1 MKKLSIILAAIM
13 LTATTAG
20 ANYIEGAPDQ
30 VQGDIM
36 LINELDETM
45 PIAEEAEAEVPAMDA
60 EKTVAQGVVKAV
72 TDTQIELDTMT
83 LNVSDY
89 TFYGDYNFNPVE
101 AVKEG
106 DEVYAIVSTA
116 QTRSLPPQA
125 YAYYVLIKTE
135 DAQNVPFYAVVD
147 SVDDEYIYTA
157 DDRYQLSYKDV
168 PTEMFKTKNIVTAPE
183 LTIGSEIVFY
193 ADMMTMSIPALA
205 NPSQIKVLRVAEEAQ
220 EEVIMV
226 TPAEFLQQAGIL
238 KGTDKGLE
246 LERFVTRAEAV
257 TFISRISDAEVL
269 GTATDAFNDV
279 DESHWAY
286 ETVSWAKL
294 AGIVEGTGDGNF
306 EPDRNVSG
314 KEFVKMV
321 LSMAGVKDVTI
332 ETALELGK
340 AAGIVTDDIAEK
352 ISNDVDLTR
361 EDVTVLIYN
370 AMQK

>member
-30 VQGDIM
+30 IQGDIM
-36 LINELDETM
+36 LISETDEYATM
-45 PIAEEAEAEVPAMDA
+45 PIDLDEESDEVPAMDA

-135 DAQNVPFYAVVD
+135 DAQNIPFYAVVD
-147 SVDDEYIYTA
+147 SVDEEFINTA
-157 DDRYQLSYKDV
+157 NDQYKLTFKETQV
-168 PTEMFKTKNIVTAPE
+168 EMFKTKNIVTAAE
-183 LTIGSEIVFY
+183 LTKGSEIVFY
-193 ADMMTMSIPALA
+193 ADAMTMSIPALA
-205 NPSQIKVLRVAEEAQ
+205 NPSQIKVLRLAEEAV
-220 EEVIMV
+220 EV
-226 TPAEFLQQAGIL
+226 TPVEFLQQAGIL

-246 LERFVTRAEAV
+246 LERLVTRAEAV
-257 TFISRISDAEVL
+257 TFISRISEAEVL

-286 ETVSWAKL
+286 ETISWAKL
-294 AGIVEGTGDGNF
+294 AGIVEGTGEGNF
-306 EPDRNVSG
+306 EPNRNVSG

-332 ETALELGK
+332 ETATELGK
-340 AAGIVTDDIAEK
+340 TAGIVTDDIAEK
-352 ISNDVDLTR
+352 ISNDEDLTR

-370 AMQK
+370 AIQK